1 MADTAPE
8 GPAPGAG
15 PTKALRPLTTG
26 RLLLRGLTRRC
37 ALCGAGGS
45 FDDYFHMK
53 ERCPRC
59 NLRFDRID
67 GQRAGAL
74 GINTIVTFG
83 ALAVVVVV
91 GLAITYPEFDLSV
104 LLPLSIAVAVVVP
117 IVFYPFSRTIWNA
130 IDLAMRPIEPSD
142 DVDLRWLPP
151 PRRPRR

>member
-1 MADTAPE
+1 MAEVAD
-8 GPAPGAG
+8 GDRRGGG
-15 PTKALRPLTTG
+15 PTKELRPLTTG
-26 RLLLRGLTRRC
+26 RLLLRGITRRC

-74 GINTIVTFG
+74 GMNTIVTFG
-83 ALAVVVVV
+83 ALAIVVVV
-91 GLAITYPEFDLSV
+91 GLIITYPEFDLSV
-104 LLPLSIAVAVVVP
+104 LLPAAIAVAVLVP
-117 IVFYPFSRTIWNA
+117 VVFYPFSRTIWNA

-151 PRRPRR
+151 PPRRRR